1 MGELIVPTKTNDVQ
15 STLSVTGN
23 ALWTLTGNVYG
34 YYYFSPVYLKN
45 VYWLNLSFTIQNSQI
60 TSLAYLD
67 IVTCSLSNIGITSGV
82 VENVLVTIT
91 NNVNAHHL
99 MGSHGFKFNNLT
111 ASTITFDAD
120 LATIGPSDFYN
131 INTQLFIR

>member
-15 STLSVTGN
+15 SALSVTGN
-23 ALWTLTGNVYG
+23 ALWTLNGNVYG

-45 VYWLNLSFTIQNSQI
+45 VYWLNFSFNIQNSQV
-60 TSLAYLD
+60 SPLFYLD
-67 IVTCSLSNIGITSGV
+67 PVSCSLSSIGITNGT

-91 NNVNAHHL
+91 NNVNSHHL
-99 MGSHGFKFNNLT
+99 MGAHGFKFNNLT
-111 ASTITFDAD
+111 ASIITFDAD
-120 LATIGPSDFYN
+120 LASIGPSDTYT